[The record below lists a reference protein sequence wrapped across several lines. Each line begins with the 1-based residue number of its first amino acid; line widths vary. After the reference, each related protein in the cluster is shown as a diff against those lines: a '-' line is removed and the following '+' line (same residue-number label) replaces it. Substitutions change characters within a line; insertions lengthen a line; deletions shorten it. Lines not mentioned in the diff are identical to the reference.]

1 MSAPA
6 LGRCRAVHPHFKEI
20 VMKAKTLTAALLSC
34 SLLLTG
40 ATVFAAD
47 AMAKTHST
55 KHVKKAGAKTPVT
68 KTAPA
73 PKDDAAK

>member
-1 MSAPA
+1 
-6 LGRCRAVHPHFKEI
+6 
-20 VMKAKTLTAALLSC
+20 MKAKTLTAALLSC

-47 AMAKTHST
+47 AMAKKTHST
-55 KHVKKAGAKTPVT
+55 KHAKKAGTKTPAT